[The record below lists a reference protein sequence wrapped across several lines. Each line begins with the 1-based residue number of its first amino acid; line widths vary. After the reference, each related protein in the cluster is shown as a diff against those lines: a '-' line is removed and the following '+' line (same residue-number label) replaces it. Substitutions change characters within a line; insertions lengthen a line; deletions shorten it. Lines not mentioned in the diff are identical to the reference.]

1 MLHIKKKVLKKKE
14 VLFVTWQLV
23 VLLVAVG
30 VKMHLTPTPL

>member
-1 MLHIKKKVLKKKE
+1 MLHMKKVLKKKE

-30 VKMHLTPTPL
+30 AKIRLTHTPL